1 MSIGMQSGEIKSF
14 RFEIQNLGMADE
26 EEDGRSKSYSSYND
40 YSNEKPIFQKVFYQR
55 EDDTPSLDVRESTF
69 SKQPSER

>member
-26 EEDGRSKSYSSYND
+26 EEDGRTKSTSFFSD
-40 YSNEKPIFQKVFYQR
+40 YSNEKPIFNKVFYQR

-69 SKQPSER
+69 SKQT